1 MPPLTADLLRSF
13 MPSRVLASDPL
24 AKSTVLLGSLLGQP
38 AILTLS
44 RTALP
49 AGLEGLGALVDSLAD
64 WQARGENDIY
74 HWGGATP
81 GGASAA
87 GGLEINLVW
96 PATEL
101 HIRKVRV
108 WTACH
113 AGTKLLTTRLRPC
126 PLPSTRCRNTGS

>member
-1 MPPLTADLLRSF
+1 MATPALTPLAEQAPPPAAMPPLTADLLRSF

-44 RTALP
+44 RAALP

-64 WQARGENDIY
+64 WQARGENGIY

-81 GGASAA
+81 GGAPAA

-101 HIRKVRV
+101 HIRKVRSLD
-108 WTACH
+108 
-113 AGTKLLTTRLRPC
+113 G
-126 PLPSTRCRNTGS
+126 LPCRN